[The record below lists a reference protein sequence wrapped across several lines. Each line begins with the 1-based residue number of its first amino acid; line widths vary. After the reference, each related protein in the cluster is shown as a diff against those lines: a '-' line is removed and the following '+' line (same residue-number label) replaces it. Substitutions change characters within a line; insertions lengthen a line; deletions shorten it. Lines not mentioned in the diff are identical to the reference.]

1 MMTPE
6 QLKGRIRNFAK
17 EKNIHAQ
24 EVLQSYMFERFL
36 ERLSKSKYKNNFVIK
51 GGLLISAMIG
61 ISERTTM
68 DLDITIKSFQ
78 VDEQRV
84 TDMINEIIT
93 TDVDDNIIFEFVR
106 IKPIRTEDNYNNY
119 SVAMNALFG
128 KINVPLKIDITTGDE
143 IVPKEINFKY
153 KMLFEK
159 TDIELLSY
167 TLETILAEKFE
178 TILSRGISNTRARDF
193 YDIFILFQ
201 LKESEIRWDVLRKA
215 VAKTFKKRNSE
226 QVLLEYEDIIEEI
239 RKSTYLLNI
248 WKNYQAENLY
258 VQRID
263 FSSILKIISKIGQ
276 RVTKIKLDKLIN
288 KYKKTVSIKEANGGR
303 NQRDVRRKQGYSD

>member
-93 TDVDDNIIFEFVR
+93 TDVDDDVIFEFVR

-201 LKESEIRWDVLRKA
+201 LKESEIRWDVMRKA

-276 RVTKIKLDKLIN
+276 RVTK
-288 KYKKTVSIKEANGGR
+288 
-303 NQRDVRRKQGYSD
+303 

>member
-36 ERLSKSKYKNNFVIK
+36 ERLSKSKYKNHFVIK

-93 TDVDDNIIFEFVR
+93 TDVEDNINFEFVR
-106 IKPIRTEDNYNNY
+106 IKPIRTDDNYHNY

-128 KINVPLKIDITTGDE
+128 KINVPLKIDLTTGDE

-153 KMLFEK
+153 KMLFEEK
-159 TDIELLSY
+159 DIEILSY

-276 RVTKIKLDKLIN
+276 RVTKIKL
-288 KYKKTVSIKEANGGR
+288 R
-303 NQRDVRRKQGYSD
+303 

>member
-143 IVPKEINFKY
+143 IVPKEINFQY

-276 RVTKIKLDKLIN
+276 RVTK
-288 KYKKTVSIKEANGGR
+288 
-303 NQRDVRRKQGYSD
+303 

>member
-226 QVLLEYEDIIEEI
+226 QDLLEYEDIIEEI

-276 RVTKIKLDKLIN
+276 RVTKIKL
-288 KYKKTVSIKEANGGR
+288 R
-303 NQRDVRRKQGYSD
+303 

>member
-276 RVTKIKLDKLIN
+276 RVTK
-288 KYKKTVSIKEANGGR
+288 
-303 NQRDVRRKQGYSD
+303 